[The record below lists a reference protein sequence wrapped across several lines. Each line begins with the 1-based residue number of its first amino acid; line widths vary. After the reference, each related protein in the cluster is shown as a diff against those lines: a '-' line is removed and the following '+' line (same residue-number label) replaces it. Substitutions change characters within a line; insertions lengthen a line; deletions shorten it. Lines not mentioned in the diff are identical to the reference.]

1 MTKALMLQN
10 DTILEESAEK
20 YKLLEK
26 EEDER
31 LCQLIPKKLLKRLIE
46 EEFPLTMKLERAAI
60 LKAEISNVEELLE
73 SLGTDNASEFMD
85 IVDNV
90 KRVVEHLV
98 ESTGNFNIQVCEGF
112 FALADYSGKAT
123 VEEQLEAIATLALE
137 IQVGVDTAFGDLLGQ
152 APGVKVKV
160 AVAQGQLVAT
170 ILGEKVPKFS
180 VFGPALDEVESLLD
194 VCPSGSILVNEKLRE
209 ALPTKFRT
217 AEARLEDVVVDAN
230 GFLFFLE
237 EMSDHTPVPVI
248 PILQA
253 YTAFKA
259 NKAKNARLKRE
270 QEEAEAAM
278 EEQTV
283 VEDEDEKKG
292 VVGCGCKSKFC
303 NIL

>member
-1 MTKALMLQN
+1 MVAACSSCAGVAGTPSHVGRDKYSRVLLIQLSGNSTVRSITAPQSLFNSNGVLVDELTNLPAMQARAGAEGRKDALLR
-10 DTILEESAEK
+10 EP
-20 YKLLEK
+20 
-26 EEDER
+26 R
-31 LCQLIPKKLLKRLIE
+31 LN
-46 EEFPLTMKLERAAI
+46 AADGG
-60 LKAEISNVEELLE
+60 S
-73 SLGTDNASEFMD
+73 
-85 IVDNV
+85 
-90 KRVVEHLV
+90 
-98 ESTGNFNIQVCEGF
+98 
-112 FALADYSGKAT
+112 SG
-123 VEEQLEAIATLALE
+123 IATRKGPVPCVCRGCTGGDELTGALE
-137 IQVGVDTAFGDLLGQ
+137 IQLGVDTAFGDLLGQ
-152 APGVKVKV
+152 GPGVKVKV
-160 AVAQGQLVAT
+160 AVSQGQLVAS
-170 ILGEKVPKFS
+170 ILGEKVPKFA

-237 EMSDHTPVPVI
+237 EMTDHTPVPVI